1 VVIGWFLNV
10 VRGRNGAGFVV
21 LDAKKIDAWRCTTNG
36 AMGRSGLSSVRYE
49 FRRFQGT
56 EPARLYRPIGSIE
69 GVVVVQKFVGEMIK
83 RR

>member
-1 VVIGWFLNV
+1 MVPNV
-10 VRGRNGAGFVV
+10 VRGRNGTGFVV
-21 LDAKKIDAWRCTTNG
+21 LDAKKIDAWRCTMNG
-36 AMGRSGLSSVRYE
+36 VMGRSGLSSVRYE

-69 GVVVVQKFVGEMIK
+69 GLWWYKFVGEMIK